1 MDPTD
6 ITNNILRMLQC
17 SWYNP
22 TYGWTCWKDKEFRWV
37 PKVIYLT
44 VSTNKNADAIVIND
58 NIDKLLGLLTRH
70 VIYCT
75 PDVKMRY
82 SNIPCDKIVDKIPD
96 NVLTL
101 ALP

>member
-1 MDPTD
+1 MNPTD
-6 ITNNILRMLQC
+6 NILRILRILQC

-22 TYGWTCWKDKEFRWV
+22 TQGWTCWKDKEFRWV

-44 VSTNKNADAIVIND
+44 VNKNADAIVIND
-58 NIDKLLGLLTRH
+58 NIDKLLGLLSRH

-75 PDVKMRY
+75 PDVSLKY
-82 SNIPCDKIVDKIPD
+82 NIRCDKVVDKVPD